1 MDDKVKRKK
10 AKVDEFEELM
20 FGDLNAEERKLLK
33 TPRDKYKVVQ
43 AQIDRLTI
51 QEMRTI
57 GLLREAQA
65 TGADDKDALKE
76 LASVQKLKA
85 QTVKLLHDM
94 GIDDVR
100 YGLVENAEVEQAKK
114 SAREVLE
121 ALCGEVVERSETE
134 CSETECSETECSET
148 ECSATECGEV
158 GLEI

>member
-20 FGDLNAEERKLLK
+20 FGDLSTEERKLLK
-33 TPRDKYKVVQ
+33 MPRDKYKVVQ

-51 QEMRTI
+51 QEMRII
-57 GLLREAQA
+57 GLLGEDAE
-65 TGADDKDALKE
+65 DKDALKE

-100 YGLVENAEVEQAKK
+100 YGLVENAEVEVAKK

-121 ALCGEVVERSETE
+121 ALCGDVVERSETE
-134 CSETECSETECSET
+134 RSEVVETK
-148 ECSATECGEV
+148 
-158 GLEI
+158 

>member
-1 MDDKVKRKK
+1 MDDKDKIKRKK
-10 AKVDEFEELM
+10 AKADEFEALM
-20 FGDLNAEERKLLK
+20 FMDLNEAERKLLK

-51 QEMRTI
+51 QEMRII
-57 GLLREAQA
+57 GMLQENE
-65 TGADDKDALKE
+65 DDKDALKE

-121 ALCGEVVERSETE
+121 ALCGEEEERSKTE
-134 CSETECSETECSET
+134 
-148 ECSATECGEV
+148 
-158 GLEI
+158 